1 MVKKVPSLTPDNLHA
16 PLPETLV
23 DAGIQ
28 TGPDTTAAKAA
39 ESAPDPFAHVGDPH
53 WGQGGRY
60 IVVDGQ
66 RVPAPLTDD
75 TEATHG

>member
-16 PLPETLV
+16 PLPETLL
-23 DAGIQ
+23 DAGI
-28 TGPDTTAAKAA
+28 PVETAQPVA
-39 ESAPDPFAHVGDPH
+39 SDPFAHVGDQH

-75 TEATHG
+75 TEANHG